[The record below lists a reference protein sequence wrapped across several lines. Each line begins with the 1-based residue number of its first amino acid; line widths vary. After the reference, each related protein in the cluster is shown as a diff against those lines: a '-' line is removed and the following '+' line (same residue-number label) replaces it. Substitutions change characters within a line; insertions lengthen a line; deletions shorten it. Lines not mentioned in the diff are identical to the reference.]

1 MLRWPERGGDEAAV
15 AGRGSTARG
24 GGSGRSRE
32 EVGEAAGA
40 READDG
46 ARWLEAGAG
55 RGRPERGRSGDGG
68 GGQAGAA
75 TVVAGRASPETRA
88 KKTMRERLLDLG
100 AVPLC

>member
-1 MLRWPERGGDEAAV
+1 MRAVAGAAV
-15 AGRGSTARG
+15 AGRKWARWPERPGQETRGSRSSG
-24 GGSGRSRE
+24 GRRW
-32 EVGEAAGA
+32 
-40 READDG
+40 R
-46 ARWLEAGAG
+46 RWLEAGAG

-68 GGQAGAA
+68 GGKAGAA